1 MKYEIH
7 SLYGTAAAADLET
20 ARGIHAAIR
29 GYILETVEP
38 ETETYLI
45 ECPSC
50 RASQDKMIAYIGM
63 LGTRSHFS
71 CRYCGI
77 GFTRSESGR

>member
-1 MKYEIH
+1 MKYKIH

-29 GYILETVEP
+29 GYILENPEP
-38 ETETYLI
+38 EPESYLI
-45 ECPSC
+45 DCPAC

-77 GFTRSESGR
+77 GFSRAESGR